1 MDRKRKIIIG
11 YGVLAILFVALAI
24 LVVPMGYQREYDYTN
39 AKTDEAICRAI
50 VCESDQKCITG
61 CGTSAKCVGATPIGN
76 TMIPGNCEPSETN
89 VSPER
94 TYYTTTYFCLDT
106 YLGVLMLL
114 SSPLWI
120 ATLLVST
127 TIFLKRRKLL
137 IGLLILLLSITF
149 IVAMMIF
156 MQAESK
162 KPAIY
167 LYPEETMPVSV
178 EVIPDAWFTKTIP
191 AISNNRWDVIAH
203 PSGEIEFEGAIYPYL
218 FYESI
223 TYQNHDPPKGWSV
236 PKADVVGWFNE
247 YLPKMGLNE
256 QETKDFVDYWSVNLP
271 NANYYTIRMVNP
283 QDYDRS
289 AHLTITPTPD
299 TLIRVILRIDPTDQQ
314 AQIEEPLLV
323 TPVREGFTAVEWG
336 VLFA

>member
-1 MDRKRKIIIG
+1 MDRKKKLLAG
-11 YGVLAILFVALAI
+11 YGILLALFVVLAYLA
-24 LVVPMGYQREYDYTN
+24 VPMGYKTEYEYSHATPNRMLCELRVCDEDLDCQRPE
-39 AKTDEAICRAI
+39 C
-50 VCESDQKCITG
+50 CTG
-61 CGTSAKCVGATPIGN
+61 AKCVGATQVGDSRIQGHCEIGGDCVY
-76 TMIPGNCEPSETN
+76 PEPLH
-89 VSPER
+89 
-94 TYYTTTYFCLDT
+94 YTYFCLDT
-106 YLGVLMLL
+106 YLGILLLL

-120 ATLLVST
+120 AALIFTA
-127 TIFLKRRKLL
+127 TIFMKRRKLV
-137 IGLLILLLSITF
+137 ISLLIVLLAITF
-149 IVAMMIF
+149 IIVLMTS
-156 MQAESK
+156 MQESK

-191 AISNNRWDVIAH
+191 EITDNRWDVIAH
-203 PSGEIEFEGAIYPYL
+203 PSGEIEFDGATYPYL

-236 PKADVVGWFNE
+236 PKAEVVGWFNE

-256 QETKDFVDYWSVNLP
+256 QETKDFVDYWSVYLP
-271 NANYYTIRMVNP
+271 KANYYMIRQIDP

-289 AHLTITPTPD
+289 AHLTITPKPD

-314 AQIEEPLLV
+314 AQIEEPVLV